1 MSFKR
6 RQAVKDSFVIILL
19 LLVIGII
26 LWVHFTVPIL
36 AIGILEDSK
45 TLILKI
51 GITVA
56 STIITGIEK
65 FRNYGVCSAFLL
77 CSLNT
82 TSIASLLGPT
92 LTTKAVYY
100 DARPPDTGFGAYSL
114 DLNRSCVSFCEAPC
128 NFVTRSSAVWSQ
140 KNGSMTMVNTDGT
153 CPTTFLAQLVPGIN
167 SENPDDYVYTQSRI
181 AVHRSA
187 METPESIFHGTAFG
201 NLSSFYGHALCVKDG
216 NTTVVPNGPN
226 TLPDSITLTVT
237 GPPIAVYNNKSWNNG
252 NGGLAK
258 TDNYPSRRANTDSV
272 MGNELFTV
280 DWKEPPSEEEHFGK
294 VVIIMGALNNPHG
307 PVPLASDLA
316 RTIDD
321 PDEMASRAGNA
332 THTVTCRINAR
343 NSFQYCSVTLD
354 YLSGGD
360 SCVPEAPTISNKLFG
375 VASAASIE
383 AFGENTGVDG
393 YFSTI
398 SKLAINRKPQYAF
411 PDCNNALED
420 VLGLFAALV
429 VSKIPVTDDGV
440 SAAALGSTSGSST
453 GLRQPLHLVAPA
465 SASR

>member
-1 MSFKR
+1 MSLQLQPRAAIKRSAAQIKQDITMKSTTVQNGLVR
-6 RQAVKDSFVIILL
+6 RQAVKDSSVIILL

-36 AIGILEDSK
+36 AISILENSK
-45 TLILKI
+45 TMILKI

-56 STIITGIEK
+56 STIITGIVSARIQHGLIRCLESKLQDSELALTLEEIGRMGALMKLDKRWRWALQIDSFREK

-100 DARPPDTGFGAYSL
+100 DARISDTGFGAYSL
-114 DLNRSCVSFCEAPC
+114 DLNRSCVSFCQATC
-128 NFVTRSSAVWSQ
+128 NFVTRSSAVWPQ

-167 SENPDDYVYTQSRI
+167 SENPNDYVYTQSRI

-187 METPESIFHGTAFG
+187 MGTPESIFHGTAFG
-201 NLSSFYGHALCVKDG
+201 NLSSFYGQAFVRTTQCVPIMTSNPVHCVKDG

-237 GPPIAVYNNKSWNNG
+237 GLPIAVYNNKNWNNG
-252 NGGLAK
+252 NRGLVK

-280 DWKEPPSEEEHFGK
+280 DWKEPPSE
-294 VVIIMGALNNPHG
+294 
-307 PVPLASDLA
+307 
-316 RTIDD
+316 
-321 PDEMASRAGNA
+321 
-332 THTVTCRINAR
+332 
-343 NSFQYCSVTLD
+343 
-354 YLSGGD
+354 
-360 SCVPEAPTISNKLFG
+360 
-375 VASAASIE
+375 
-383 AFGENTGVDG
+383 
-393 YFSTI
+393 
-398 SKLAINRKPQYAF
+398 
-411 PDCNNALED
+411 
-420 VLGLFAALV
+420 
-429 VSKIPVTDDGV
+429 
-440 SAAALGSTSGSST
+440 
-453 GLRQPLHLVAPA
+453 
-465 SASR
+465 